1 MACRDFGVGISN
13 DAAPFQFSSTPVKR
27 PSKRAR
33 MDLEEELGE
42 EDPLES
48 SSSLVASKG
57 LDSTYDP
64 AESVTVQTESTI
76 MS

>member
-13 DAAPFQFSSTPVKR
+13 DAAPFQFSSTPVKQ
-27 PSKRAR
+27 PSKKAR
-33 MDLEEELGE
+33 MEELEE

-57 LDSTYDP
+57 LHSTYDP